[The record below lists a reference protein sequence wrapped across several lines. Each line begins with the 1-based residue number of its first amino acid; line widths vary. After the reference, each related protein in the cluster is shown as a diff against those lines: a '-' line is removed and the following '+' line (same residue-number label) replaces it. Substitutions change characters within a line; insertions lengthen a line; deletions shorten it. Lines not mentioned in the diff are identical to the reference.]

1 MYGRWTHAEHW
12 TEVQLGRSTSCL
24 LAHYYSKPWKRILCL
39 FSVKDLRQQGI
50 LQIEIACLQL
60 STCWTRLLPRVDLT
74 LWCGLAWKFNLDW
87 EIIGDTIDQQSH
99 QTKRGSRGLG
109 GIHVR
114 DNGIL
119 TMHQLVFAML
129 VQGGTRKE
137 GYKNKI
143 CDVIDFLDTCCS
155 WWNSTR
161 HKFSGLQP
169 DERCL
174 SKLCF

>member
-1 MYGRWTHAEHW
+1 MMRPHVK
-12 TEVQLGRSTSCL
+12 VQPRLGDYRRHNRST
-24 LAHYYSKPWKRILCL
+24 KPPNQARFK
-39 FSVKDLRQQGI
+39 G
-50 LQIEIACLQL
+50 
-60 STCWTRLLPRVDLT
+60 T
-74 LWCGLAWKFNLDW
+74 
-87 EIIGDTIDQQSH
+87 
-99 QTKRGSRGLG
+99 G

-174 SKLCF
+174 SNLCF